1 METFYRRI
9 GELSHE
15 QRRAVL
21 TNIIAQMR
29 QHQQHPI
36 ADAFYDILSCYPEI
50 PIFKGERNF
59 RLYLAWPKL
68 FQLQDNPLVNQIVN
82 QPI

>member
-1 METFYRRI
+1 MDNFYKRI
-9 GELSHE
+9 GEMPNE

-50 PIFKGERNF
+50 PLFKHEQSF

-68 FQLQDNPLVNQIVN
+68 FQLQDNSLVNQIVN

>member
-1 METFYRRI
+1 MDTFYKRI

-15 QRRAVL
+15 QRRTVL

-36 ADAFYDILSCYPEI
+36 ADAFYDILSCYPEF
-50 PIFKGERNF
+50 PLFKHEQSF
-59 RLYLAWPKL
+59 RLYLAWPKI
-68 FQLQDNPLVNQIVN
+68 FAMQNHPLVNQIVN

>member
-1 METFYRRI
+1 MDTFYKRI
-9 GELSHE
+9 GEMPNE
-15 QRRAVL
+15 QRKAIL
-21 TNIIAQMR
+21 SNIIAQMR

-50 PIFKGERNF
+50 PLFKHEQRF
-59 RLYLAWPKL
+59 RLYLAWPKI
-68 FQLQDNPLVNQIVN
+68 FEMQSHPLVNQIVN